1 MVFPWRK
8 SSQLADLA
16 QRAKSVYRTLACFA
30 LILGVGYPLNSH
42 ANESGSA
49 EFGISYLSFRY
60 AEFPVNER
68 LRNRETGF
76 LPGLHAGVKF
86 APGTWRITLA
96 GSAHQGDVDY
106 DGATSSFRP
115 HLTQTKTTILNGD
128 LTLGRAIDLTPTFA
142 VTPYLG
148 GGYRYWRR
156 DIQPNNGI
164 LGLQEN
170 YRWFYGTLGLEG
182 TWKAGDRFSVGADV
196 RLIRPFNAKLDVK
209 INPGTTLDLAPR
221 TGYRLAL
228 PMRWS
233 FGGRFGVAVEPYY
246 EHQEFGASATKNR
259 LLEPA
264 SDSDIFGLS
273 VSGRISF

>member
-1 MVFPWRK
+1 LVFPSRK

-16 QRAKSVYRTLACFA
+16 QRAKSLYHMLACFT
-30 LILGVGYPLNSH
+30 LILAVGCSLKSRADEP
-42 ANESGSA
+42 GSA
-49 EFGISYLSFRY
+49 EFGVSYLSFRY

-76 LPGLHAGVKF
+76 LPGLQSGVKF
-86 APGTWRITLA
+86 APGAWRLALA
-96 GSAHQGDVDY
+96 GSAHQGKVDY

-115 HLTQTKTTILNGD
+115 HQTQTKTTILNGD
-128 LTLGRAIDLTPTFA
+128 LKLGRGFDLTHTFA

-148 GGYRYWRR
+148 AGYRYWRR

-164 LGLQEN
+164 LGLVEN

-182 TWKAGDRFSVGADV
+182 TWKASDRFSVGADV
-196 RLIRPFNAKLDVK
+196 RLIRPFDAKLDVK

-221 TGYRLAL
+221 TGHRLAL
-228 PMRWS
+228 PIRWS
-233 FGGRFGVAVEPYY
+233 FGGRFGVTVEPYY
-246 EHQEFGASATKNR
+246 EHQEFGASAPKNR
-259 LLEPA
+259 FLEPA

-273 VSGRISF
+273 VSGRIGF